1 MSWNATKSETN
12 HELDKGF
19 KIKSGLRYGKSEILC
34 ILSKKNQKKIPY
46 PLSTHDMCLLDFS
59 RKKKMVP
66 EDTFIIWVR
75 EAVKQ

>member
-1 MSWNATKSETN
+1 MSWIATKSETN

-34 ILSKKNQKKIPY
+34 ILSEKKQKY
-46 PLSTHDMCLLDFS
+46 LLSTHYMCLLDFS

-75 EAVKQ
+75 AAVKQ